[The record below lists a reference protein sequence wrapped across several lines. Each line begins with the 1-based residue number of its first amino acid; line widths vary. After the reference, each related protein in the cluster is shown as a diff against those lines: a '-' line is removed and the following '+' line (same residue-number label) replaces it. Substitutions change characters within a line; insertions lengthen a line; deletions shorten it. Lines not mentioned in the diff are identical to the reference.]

1 MSATVIEIETWDS
14 RTRLEVAVA
23 VKVATGVTPIV
34 VGANEDGFNWNLTG
48 EDCGELSHYMVLE
61 AELGELDYYSQVD
74 AIREAGLRVKAAT
87 LTSEW
92 AAGCGERQ
100 AVLNALWG

>member
-1 MSATVIEIETWDS
+1 MTVTVVEIETWDT

-23 VKVATGVTPIV
+23 VKAATGVAPIV
-34 VGANEDGFNWNLTG
+34 VGANEDGFDWDLTG

-61 AELGELDYYSQVD
+61 AELGELDYRSQVD
-74 AIREAGLRVKAAT
+74 AIREAGLRVKCAT
-87 LTSEW
+87 LASEW

-100 AVLNALWG
+100 AVLTALYG